1 MAIACPICKC
11 PAQEVSRT
19 GDATGFMVTSRLPTE
34 EEGVEYTREEW
45 EAALDKAKERM
56 EPGGAG
62 GELASYSYC
71 RFLLIPDVADENSYL
86 SQKSKI

>member
-1 MAIACPICKC
+1 MCGEPGSVAMAIACLICKC

-56 EPGGAG
+56 EPGGGG
-62 GELASYSYC
+62 GELPFYSY
-71 RFLLIPDVADENSYL
+71 
-86 SQKSKI
+86 